1 VSPTTRKDVDGNQL
15 KRKLKAGQLSLI
27 SGNHESADMID
38 FVGSLGL
45 FDGVWIDMQHGPV
58 TVESLPDMSRA
69 ADLWGMTSLVRVR
82 SIDHALIGLTVTA
95 GVHGVIVPRV
105 NTRADAELVVDAV
118 KFAPIGHRAA
128 SGGRRSYG
136 RGTNEYHSNA
146 NDASFVAVMIEDIVA
161 VENLPEILAVPHID
175 MFFVAHY
182 DLAHSMG
189 LHSNVENP
197 KLVETYDRAVELI
210 VKTGKVAGA
219 VVKETEL
226 EKYLSLGVR
235 CVKVPGWQALFAS
248 SARSFA
254 RSAEAVK
261 L

>member
-1 VSPTTRKDVDGNQL
+1 VSPVTKKDVNGNRL
-15 KRKLKAGQLSLI
+15 KRKLGAGELSLI

-45 FDGVWIDMQHGPV
+45 FDGVWIDMQHGAV

-82 SIDHALIGLTVTA
+82 AIDHALIGLTITA

-105 NTRADAELVVDAV
+105 NTRADAELVVDAA

-136 RGTNEYHSNA
+136 RSTDEYHRNA

-161 VENLPEILAVPHID
+161 VENLTEILTVPHID

-182 DLAHSMG
+182 DLAHSLG
-189 LHSNVENP
+189 LQSDVENP
-197 KLVETYDRAVELI
+197 KLVEVYDKAVELI
-210 VKTGKVAGA
+210 VAAGKVAGA

-226 EKYLSLGVR
+226 QKYLSMGVR
-235 CVKVPGWQALFAS
+235 CVKVPGWQAQFAS
-248 SARSFA
+248 AARSFA
-254 RSAEAVK
+254 KKVDAASA
-261 L
+261 

>member
-1 VSPTTRKDVDGNQL
+1 VSQVTKKDVDGNRL
-15 KRKLKAGQLSLI
+15 KRKLKAGELTLI

-45 FDGVWIDMQHGPV
+45 FDGVWIEMQHGPL

-82 SIDHALIGLTVTA
+82 AIDHALIGLTVTA
-95 GVHGVIVPRV
+95 GVHGVIVPGV
-105 NTRADAELVVDAV
+105 NTKADAELIVDAV
-118 KFAPIGHRAA
+118 KFAPIGHRSA

-136 RGTNEYHSNA
+136 RATEEYHKNA
-146 NDASFVAVMIEDIVA
+146 NDATFVAVMIEDIVA
-161 VENLPEILAVPHID
+161 VENLREILTVPHID

-189 LHSNVENP
+189 LQSDVENP
-197 KLVETYDRAVELI
+197 KLIETYDRAVGLI

-219 VVKETEL
+219 VVKEAEL
-226 EKYLSLGVR
+226 EKYLSMGVLG
-235 CVKVPGWQALFAS
+235 VKVPGWQALFAS
-248 SARSFA
+248 AARSF
-254 RSAEAVK
+254 VK
-261 L
+261 KVDSSRG

>member
-1 VSPTTRKDVDGNQL
+1 VRQAGSKEVDTNRL
-15 KRKLKAGQLSLI
+15 KRKLMAGELSLI

-58 TVESLPDMSRA
+58 SVESLPDMSRA
-69 ADLWGMTSLVRVR
+69 ADLWGLTSLVRVR
-82 SIDHALIGLTVTA
+82 AIDHALIGLTIAA
-95 GVHGVIVPRV
+95 GVHGVLVPRV
-105 NTRADAELVVDAV
+105 NTKADAELVVDAA

-136 RGTNEYHSNA
+136 HSTDEYHRNA
-146 NDASFVAVMIEDIVA
+146 NDATFVAVMIEDIVA
-161 VENLPEILAVPHID
+161 IENLPEILTVPHID

-182 DLAHSMG
+182 DLAHSLG
-189 LHSNVENP
+189 LQSDVENP
-197 KLVETYDRAVELI
+197 RLVEAYDRAVELI
-210 VKTGKVAGA
+210 VGAGKVAGA

-226 EKYLSLGVR
+226 QKYLSMGVS

-248 SARSFA
+248 AARSFA
-254 RSAEAVK
+254 KKVESSRV
-261 L
+261 

>member
-1 VSPTTRKDVDGNQL
+1 MRQAGSKEVDTNRL
-15 KRKLKAGQLSLI
+15 KRKLMAGELSLI

-58 TVESLPDMSRA
+58 SVESLPDMSRA
-69 ADLWGMTSLVRVR
+69 ADLWGLTSLVRVR
-82 SIDHALIGLTVTA
+82 AIDHALIGLTIAA
-95 GVHGVIVPRV
+95 GVHGVLVPRV
-105 NTRADAELVVDAV
+105 NTKADAELVVDAA

-136 RGTNEYHSNA
+136 HSTDEYHRNA
-146 NDASFVAVMIEDIVA
+146 NDATFVAVMIEDIVA
-161 VENLPEILAVPHID
+161 IENLPEILTVPHID

-182 DLAHSMG
+182 DLAHSLG
-189 LHSNVENP
+189 LQSDVENP
-197 KLVETYDRAVELI
+197 RLVEAYDRAVELI
-210 VKTGKVAGA
+210 VGAGKVAGA

-226 EKYLSLGVR
+226 QKYLSMGVS

-248 SARSFA
+248 AARSFA
-254 RSAEAVK
+254 KKVESSRV
-261 L
+261 